1 MIAQISE
8 TTFRHRRE
16 IATFQDA
23 VARGLTSAD
32 ISADL
37 MLIDWLESMV
47 AVPVPEPEPRQVAQ
61 PNWYR
66 LGFAGIED
74 AEGRN

>member
-1 MIAQISE
+1 MIEQISE
-8 TTFRHRRE
+8 TTFRHRCE

-47 AVPVPEPEPRQVAQ
+47 AVPVPEPRQVAQ
-61 PNWYR
+61 PNWDR

>member
-1 MIAQISE
+1 MIEQISE
-8 TTFRHRRE
+8 ATFRHRCE

-23 VARGLTSAD
+23 VARGLTPAD

-37 MLIDWLESMV
+37 MLVDWLESMV
-47 AVPVPEPEPRQVAQ
+47 AVPMPEPDPRPVAQ
-61 PNWYR
+61 PNWDR